1 MIGGKENS
9 IMSRFIYIEPELLNT
24 DHIVSV
30 TNLDNGSVVI
40 ELING
45 RKIEA
50 PEDVWNKVLGCD
62 HIVGICNC
70 MNLFAVMETDEDI
83 VPVPVSLLALTANGT
98 IRALNENCEFVDEME
113 DVKFLEFMT
122 CDPDVDPDED
132 EN

>member
-1 MIGGKENS
+1 MAERKT

-30 TNLDNGSVVI
+30 TNMENGRVEI
-40 ELING
+40 ELVNG
-45 RKIEA
+45 RIIDA
-50 PEDVWNKVLGCD
+50 PEEVWNRVLGIN
-62 HIVGICNC
+62 HIVGICAC
-70 MNLFAVMETDEDI
+70 TNLYAVMETNEDI
-83 VPVPVSLLALTANGT
+83 VPVPVSLLALTANGAL
-98 IRALNENCEFVDEME
+98 RALNENCEFVDEME